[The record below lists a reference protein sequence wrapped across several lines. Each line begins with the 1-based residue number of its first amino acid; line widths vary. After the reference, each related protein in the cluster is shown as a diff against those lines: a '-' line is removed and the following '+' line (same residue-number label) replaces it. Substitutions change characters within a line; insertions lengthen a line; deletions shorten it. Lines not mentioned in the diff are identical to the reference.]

1 MLQITAIGR
10 LSKDPEIKTNKA
22 GKEFVVFDI
31 AVNKGY
37 GDNKTTVFVSCTAGG
52 ALVSPLSKAAK
63 GSLVTITG
71 ELSTAL
77 YQKKD
82 GTTGESIKC
91 FVNSFEY
98 ISTGSGNS
106 GNSGNGGSNQQTPTP
121 VPQPQQNTEQKN
133 MGNYEE
139 VGISSDDLPF

>member
-1 MLQITAIGR
+1 MLQLTAIGR
-10 LSKDPEIKTNKA
+10 LSKDPEIKKNKA

-52 ALVSPLSKAAK
+52 SLVSPLSKATK

-71 ELSTAL
+71 ELSTVL

-82 GTTGESIKC
+82 GSTGESIKC
-91 FVNSFEY
+91 LINSFEY
-98 ISTGSGNS
+98 ISVGDSRKNE
-106 GNSGNGGSNQQTPTP
+106 QKEQKAQT
-121 VPQPQQNTEQKN
+121 QPQQNTEQN
-133 MGNYEE
+133 MGSYEV

>member
-91 FVNSFEY
+91 LINSFEY
-98 ISTGSGNS
+98 ISVGDSRKNEQKEQKAQS
-106 GNSGNGGSNQQTPTP
+106 
-121 VPQPQQNTEQKN
+121 QPQQN
-133 MGNYEE
+133 MGSYEE

>member
-1 MLQITAIGR
+1 MLQLTAIGR

-52 ALVSPLSKAAK
+52 SLVSPLSKATK

-82 GTTGESIKC
+82 GSTGESIKC

-106 GNSGNGGSNQQTPTP
+106 GNGGSNQQTPTP
-121 VPQPQQNTEQKN
+121 VPSQPQQNEQN
-133 MGNYEE
+133 MGSYEE